1 MEEPKTQKASTY
13 NREKYEQNKE
23 KILAYRKRRYR
34 ELNAYKYDIQ
44 IKEGIFILHFNQRM
58 YVNIK
63 PSTSQGK
70 KMMAIFYDEAK
81 KKVRTTHFGDV
92 GYEDYTT
99 HGDLQRKMNY
109 LERHEKR
116 ENWNDYMT
124 TGSLSRW
131 ILWNRPTLTASIDN
145 YIGRFKLKKY

>member
-1 MEEPKTQKASTY
+1 
-13 NREKYEQNKE
+13 
-23 KILAYRKRRYR
+23 
-34 ELNAYKYDIQ
+34 
-44 IKEGIFILHFNQRM
+44 M

-81 KKVRTTHFGDV
+81 KKVKTTHFGAS

-109 LERHEKR
+109 ITRHKAR
-116 ENWNDYMT
+116 EDFNDYMT
-124 TGSLSRW
+124 AGSLSYW
-131 ILWNRPTLTASIDN
+131 ILWNKPTLTASIEDYLN
-145 YIGRFKLKKY
+145 KFKLKKY

>member
-1 MEEPKTQKASTY
+1 
-13 NREKYEQNKE
+13 
-23 KILAYRKRRYR
+23 
-34 ELNAYKYDIQ
+34 
-44 IKEGIFILHFNQRM
+44 M

-81 KKVRTTHFGDV
+81 KKIKTTHFGAS

-109 LERHEKR
+109 ISRHKAR
-116 ENWNDYMT
+116 EDWNDYMSS
-124 TGSLSRW
+124 GALSYW
-131 ILWNRPTLTASIDN
+131 ILWNKPTLTASIEDYLN
-145 YIGRFKLKKY
+145 KFKLKKY

>member
-1 MEEPKTQKASTY
+1 
-13 NREKYEQNKE
+13 
-23 KILAYRKRRYR
+23 
-34 ELNAYKYDIQ
+34 
-44 IKEGIFILHFNQRM
+44 M

-81 KKVRTTHFGDV
+81 KKVKTTHFGAS

-109 LERHEKR
+109 ITRHKAR
-116 ENWNDYMT
+116 EDFNDYMT
-124 TGSLSRW
+124 AGSLSYW
-131 ILWNRPTLTASIDN
+131 ILWNKPTLTASIEDYLN
-145 YIGRFKLKKY
+145 RFKLKKY

>member
-1 MEEPKTQKASTY
+1 
-13 NREKYEQNKE
+13 
-23 KILAYRKRRYR
+23 
-34 ELNAYKYDIQ
+34 
-44 IKEGIFILHFNQRM
+44 M

-81 KKVRTTHFGDV
+81 KKIKTTHFGAS

-109 LERHEKR
+109 ITRHKAR
-116 ENWNDYMT
+116 EDFNDYMT
-124 TGSLSRW
+124 AGSLSYW
-131 ILWNRPTLTASIDN
+131 ILWNKPTLTASIEDYLN
-145 YIGRFKLKKY
+145 RFKLKKY

>member
-1 MEEPKTQKASTY
+1 
-13 NREKYEQNKE
+13 
-23 KILAYRKRRYR
+23 
-34 ELNAYKYDIQ
+34 
-44 IKEGIFILHFNQRM
+44 M

-63 PSTSQGK
+63 PSTSSGK

-81 KKVRTTHFGDV
+81 KKVRTTHFGAV

-109 LERHEKR
+109 IGRHKER

-124 TGSLSRW
+124 AGSLSLW
-131 ILWNRPTLTASIDN
+131 ILWNKPTLTESIED
-145 YIGRFKLKKY
+145 YMHRFKLKKY